1 MNISTYSILAIL
13 ILSTYATVGFGNE
26 NAEEIATVT
35 LHFYRPEITSID
47 GYLQLS
53 MNTSNGIL
61 CHAGKPVLPLYT
73 MTFDYPFGTYV
84 TNVQWTLGS
93 LESQTLTKKII
104 PAPPPCIPGLHKKI
118 PEYTEDSSV
127 YHSEELYPE
136 TWVRWSIGGGLN
148 NDNVRKTFLTL
159 TVFPIRYSPA
169 TDTIQYIDEI
179 IVDITVQSPQ
189 EPPKSLPTSYHLV
202 VIAPTLFVDDL
213 QPLIDHKNS
222 VGMQTLLK
230 PVEEIYEEYEGRD
243 KPEQIKYFIKNAIE
257 QWNITYVLLV
267 GGLKSLLYGKPR
279 DDANQ
284 GSKDWYI
291 PVRYTNLIE
300 VGKKFDPGFISDL
313 YYADVYTAEGDFSSW
328 DSNNDGVFAK
338 WRIPG
343 LGRDTLDFYPDVYVG
358 RLPCRNTAEV
368 QIMVQKIISYESTPL
383 DPSWS
388 QRMVVIGGDVFDD
401 IDTDFV
407 EGELVCEKALSFM
420 PNVTPVK
427 LYASNRY
434 NNTDCT
440 PQLSN
445 ILREISE
452 GCGHLLFGI
461 GHGSPWQW
469 ITFWP
474 NDFTSPINSGGL
486 NVYNLL
492 TLHND
497 QRLPIC
503 VSPACH
509 NAQFNVTFLSTLLN
523 RPYSGTYG
531 IPTAECWSWHITRK
545 INGGSI
551 ATIGN
556 TGLGYGAGGE
566 LGDRDGDGMNEPD
579 VVEAFCGY
587 LEKCFYQC
595 LGIKDHQSLGDAWGG
610 SIRNYLKVYPG
621 MDFQWDAKVVEEWT
635 LIGDPSLMVGGKG
648 NET

>member
-1 MNISTYSILAIL
+1 MKISTYGIIAIL
-13 ILSTYATVGFGNE
+13 ILSTYATVGFGNG

-47 GYLQLS
+47 EYLQLI

-61 CHAGKPVLPLYT
+61 CHTGKPVLPLYT
-73 MTFDYPFGTYV
+73 MTLDYPFGTYV
-84 TNVQWTLGS
+84 TDIEWTLGS

-104 PAPPPCIPGLHKKI
+104 PAPSPCIPGLYKKI

-127 YHSEELYPE
+127 YLSEELYPE

-148 NDNVRKTFLTL
+148 KDNVRKTFLTF

-179 IVDITVQSPQ
+179 ILDITVQSPK
-189 EPPKSLPTSYHLV
+189 EPPQSLPTSYNLV

-222 VGMQTLLK
+222 LGMHTLLK
-230 PVEEIYEEYEGRD
+230 PVEEIYGEYEGCD
-243 KPEQIKYFIKNAIE
+243 KPEQIKYFIKDAIE

-279 DDANQ
+279 DDENQ

-291 PVRYTNLIE
+291 PVRYTNLVE
-300 VGKKFDPGFISDL
+300 VGKTYDPGFISDL
-313 YYADVYTAEGDFSSW
+313 YYADVYTAEGNFSSW

-343 LGRDTLDFYPDVYVG
+343 LGRDTIDFYPDVYVG
-358 RLPCRNTAEV
+358 RLPCRNTREV

-383 DPSWS
+383 DPSWF

-401 IDTDFV
+401 LDTDFV

-420 PNVTPVK
+420 TNVTPVK

-434 NNTDCT
+434 NNTEYT
-440 PQLSN
+440 PLTSN
-445 ILREISE
+445 IFRELTE

-469 ITFWP
+469 FTYWQ
-474 NDFTSPINSGGL
+474 NDFSNPINDGGL
-486 NVYNLL
+486 NVYDLL
-492 TLHND
+492 TLRNE

-509 NAQFNVTFLSTLLN
+509 NAQFNVTLLSTLLN
-523 RPYSGTYG
+523 SPYSWTYG
-531 IPTAECWSWHITRK
+531 VPTAECWSWLMTRK

-566 LGDRDGDGMNEPD
+566 LGDRDGDGINEPD
-579 VVEAFCGY
+579 VIEAFCGY
-587 LEKCFYQC
+587 LEKSFYQC
-595 LGIKDHQSLGDAWGG
+595 LGMVDHQPLGNAWGG
-610 SIRNYLKVYPG
+610 SIRNYLQVYPG

-635 LIGDPSLMVGGKG
+635 LLGDPSLMVGGKG